1 MVSPYGIPSIPSTW
15 SVTEW
20 APPYMFATWAEGMTG
35 TYNCA
40 RHEARGRNT
49 VASLTSAP
57 GIPRSTSQPCGRN
70 QEGNSQSHLP
80 SRPGSRVRGRF
91 SGHLCG
97 KEAGAVSILFHIHH
111 ELCLTD
117 MRSHRRNT
125 LPSSL
130 QPFKSRG
137 PGKMLEGNKH
147 PWLQGTE
154 KGFRKRG
161 QHRGKSK
168 KQKQLL
174 VCFVT
179 LSK

>member
-20 APPYMFATWAEGMTG
+20 APPYMFAEWAEGMTG

-40 RHEARGRNT
+40 RHGACGNT

-57 GIPRSTSQPCGRN
+57 GIPRSTSQPCRRN

-80 SRPGSRVRGRF
+80 SRPGSHVRGRF

-137 PGKMLEGNKH
+137 PGKKC
-147 PWLQGTE
+147 WRGTNTL
-154 KGFRKRG
+154 GFRG
-161 QHRGKSK
+161 QRKGSAKGASTGERARSK
-168 KQKQLL
+168 N
-174 VCFVT
+174 
-179 LSK
+179 SS